1 MLQFQNVQKTYGSNM
16 ILDIPS
22 LDLAPGI
29 YWLQGPNGSGKTS
42 LLRMLAGILPFE
54 GRILLQGLSLQKDP
68 VAYRRSV
75 GWADADPLYPGFL
88 NGADLLAFYRGIQR
102 PRPGQID
109 ELTDQFAVRP
119 WLTSRAATWSSGM
132 TKKISLLLAFIG
144 QASLIVL
151 DEPLVTLDEPGVA
164 ALYALIDD
172 YHTRYGTSF
181 LLSSHQDIP
190 AKRLPAVRN
199 LIVSN
204 TCIRLI

>member
-1 MLQFQNVQKTYGSNM
+1 MLQFQNVQKTFGSRV
-16 ILDIPS
+16 ILNIPAMD
-22 LDLAPGI
+22 LDAGI

-88 NGADLLAFYRGIQR
+88 SGADLLAFYKDIQR
-102 PRPGQID
+102 PRPGQIE
-109 ELTDQFAVRP
+109 ELTDRFAVLP
-119 WLTSRAATWSSGM
+119 WLSSRAATWSSGM

-151 DEPLVTLDEPGVA
+151 DEPLVTLDEDGVT
-164 ALYALIDD
+164 ALYNLIGE
-172 YHTRYGTSF
+172 YHTHFGVSF

-190 AKRLPAVRN
+190 VNRLPNIRN
-199 LIVSN
+199 LIVYN
-204 TCIRLI
+204 KYIELI